1 MMRQK
6 KFCRLILLSIFLFG
20 TAMVGASFAQEAE
33 QQPAQEKPG
42 AAGQFEFEGTVKI
55 GLGNYFYLP
64 SAKGF
69 DVVVQGTIEGQDAS
83 SLVGKD
89 IKVKGTM
96 LQDEPSVLVADTI
109 EVKEGGQYRN
119 IFTRTAEIA
128 LQDHL
133 DTKERAE
140 YQALT
145 ISRIDKADEWE
156 GKGKVKI
163 KGKLENGN
171 LIAISDDKGKQIGK
185 ILIDS
190 RTIYADYY
198 IKKLRLFDEFWF
210 YINVKDT
217 VDARARRRSRELFH
231 ADLVFAGLY

>member
-1 MMRQK
+1 MTRQK
-6 KFCRLILLSIFLFG
+6 KFSRLFFISILLFG
-20 TAMVGASFAQEAE
+20 TALVGTSFAQEAG
-33 QQPAQEKPG
+33 QQPAQATPG

-83 SLVGKD
+83 TLVGKD
-89 IKVKGTM
+89 IRVKGTM

-109 EVKEGGQYRN
+109 EIKEGGQYRN
-119 IFTRTAEIA
+119 VFTRTSEVA

-133 DTKERAE
+133 DAKERAE
-140 YQALT
+140 FQALT
-145 ISRIDKADEWE
+145 ITGIDKADQWE

-163 KGKLENGN
+163 KGKLENEKA
-171 LIAISDDKGKQIGK
+171 IVISDDKGKQIGT
-185 ILIDS
+185 ILVDS
-190 RTIYADYY
+190 RTTYADYY
-198 IKKLRLFDEFWF
+198 IKKLPLFDEFWF
-210 YINVKDT
+210 YLSVKDT
-217 VDARARRRSRELFH
+217 VDAKVRRKSRELFH